1 MGRTVE
7 ELEQSVIDRGIV
19 VTRKAEG
26 FARGGSLVHSHNNR
40 RRKKEGH
47 PLFFAELK
55 EEGNIYS
62 FPALL
67 LLHRKKGRVCEMKL
81 FLTNVPTDAMNFV
94 ASRLHGPAKVPLH
107 LG

>member
-1 MGRTVE
+1 MRVE
-7 ELEQSVIDRGIV
+7 ARSFTATTI
-19 VTRKAEG
+19 EG
-26 FARGGSLVHSHNNR
+26 G
-40 RRKKEGH
+40 RKKDIRF
-47 PLFFAELK
+47 FFAELK

-81 FLTNVPTDAMNFV
+81 FLTNIPTDAMNFV